1 MRLLVSAVVLAIIL
15 AGPAFSV
22 SLSDCTGVIRVFGD
36 FGSWMSSC
44 VVVGD
49 GSWVIA
55 AVDAVIEKIGPE
67 TEQSIRYPIFISAYT
82 GQAYQCELVAYDK
95 ELGIALLKL
104 PIKGLPA
111 APFAQASEFAK
122 VSTAT
127 AGQVMSGEPCGD
139 RWPTEIYGVTREKKG
154 ESYVLTVGQWSA
166 SKAVV
171 TEIGKWKW
179 LFLSELKPATA
190 IPSGS
195 IVSRGANMVGIFLN
209 KVTIGAGNQRTTFGR
224 CAISAQ
230 VARYL
235 SEHGVDSAVLYDPPA
250 PSLKR
255 DENANEAFQLRASI
269 YTQIAAGRPAD
280 ALEKA
285 QTLAK
290 IRPGDADAHL
300 LLGIALTGA
309 GKFEEALKA
318 FDEAARIDPRLPT
331 LRMNR
336 ALALVALNKPAEAES
351 ELLKA
356 VEEFPG
362 DVRYVAGLAD
372 FYLGD
377 EKTYEKARLYARK
390 AESMAPNSPVI
401 KLLAARAEKR
411 LKNYQA
417 AISLIEQAL
426 KMVPNWPDAYFA
438 LGATH
443 EEAGDKAEAEKA
455 YRKLTELQPRNPS
468 ALLTLA
474 SFLVDQGRTD
484 EAQQLFSKIREL
496 NPPQPILDALKA
508 LEEKIGKQEGGETE
522 KPRQ

>member
-1 MRLLVSAVVLAIIL
+1 MRLLVSTLVLAIML
-15 AGPAFSV
+15 TGPASSV
-22 SLSDCTGVIRVFGD
+22 SLTDCTGVIRVFGD

-44 VVVGD
+44 IVVGD
-49 GSWVIA
+49 GSWAITTA
-55 AVDAVIEKIGPE
+55 DAVIEKVGPE
-67 TEQSIRYPIFISAYT
+67 NEQSIRYPVFISAYT
-82 GQAYQCELVAYDK
+82 GQACQCELIAYDK
-95 ELGIALLKL
+95 ELGVALLKL

-111 APFAQASEFAK
+111 APFAQAGEFAK
-122 VSTAT
+122 VATAT
-127 AGQVMSGEPCGD
+127 AGQVMSGEPCSS

-166 SKAVV
+166 DKAVV

-179 LFLSELKPATA
+179 LFLSELKPTTA

-195 IVSRGANMVGIFLN
+195 IVSRGTNMVGIFLN
-209 KVTIGAGNQRTTFGR
+209 KITIGTGNQRTTFGR

-235 SEHGVDSAVLYDPPA
+235 SEYGVEGAVLYEPPA
-250 PSLKR
+250 PSLKK

-269 YTQIAAGRPAD
+269 YTQIAAGRPAA

-285 QTLAK
+285 RALVK
-290 IRPGDADAHL
+290 IRSGDADAHL
-300 LLGIALTGA
+300 LLGIALAGA
-309 GKFEEALKA
+309 GKFEDALKA
-318 FDEAARIDPRLPT
+318 FDEAVKIDPKLPT

-336 ALALVALNKPAEAES
+336 ALALVALNRPAEAES

-362 DVRYVAGLAD
+362 DVRCVAALAD

-417 AISLIEQAL
+417 AISLIEQAF

-438 LGATH
+438 LGTTC
-443 EEAGDKAEAEKA
+443 EEAGDKAEAEKV
-455 YRKLTELQPRNPS
+455 YRKLTELQPKNPS

-474 SFLVDQGRTD
+474 SFLVDQGRID
-484 EAQQLFSKIREL
+484 EARQLFSKIREL
-496 NPPQPILDALKA
+496 DPPQPVLDALKT
-508 LEEKIGKQEGGETE
+508 LEEKIGKREDDEGGR
-522 KPRQ
+522 PRQ